1 MDESNKMTSVT
12 NAYESLPAWA
22 YSDTTYFKDEMEA
35 VIRPS
40 WQLLCHQN
48 DLPNTGDY
56 VTLDILNE
64 RIVAVR
70 GKDGSI
76 RTFHNVC
83 RHRGSRLLEGS
94 QGGCG
99 ARIRCPYHAWT
110 WDLEGTLVNVP
121 YEKDFEAFDRGEHG
135 LATLPSEVFLGF
147 IWVRLDGRTD
157 APGVA
162 DQFAPYLKEI
172 VPYRIEEMQPLG
184 RVTLRPRPVNWKQ
197 IADNY
202 VDALHIPVAHPGLS
216 GLVGNTYGMEVKGDI
231 HKMWGNVME
240 TRKDSWSTR
249 AYKRL
254 LPEVSHLAADK
265 QRQWVYYRLWPNV
278 AFDIYPDQ
286 LDFMQFIPVSATET
300 LIREV
305 AYVLPDNRRE
315 MKAARYLNWRIN
327 REVNAEDTAI
337 ISRVQD
343 GMASSSFTSGPLAK
357 TEVCLLD
364 SVRRIRE
371 ALPQT
376 MSRQQPS

>member
-12 NAYESLPAWA
+12 NAYESLPSWT
-22 YSDTTYFKDEMEA
+22 YSDAGYFKDEMEA

-40 WQLLCHQN
+40 WQLVCHQN
-48 DLPNTGDY
+48 DLPNVGDY

-64 RIVAVR
+64 RVVAVR
-70 GKDGSI
+70 GKDGAV
-76 RTFHNVC
+76 RVFHNVC
-83 RHRGSRLLEGS
+83 RHRGSRLLEGG
-94 QGGCG
+94 QGECG
-99 ARIRCPYHAWT
+99 QRIRCPYHAWT
-110 WDLEGTLVNVP
+110 WDLEGTLINVP
-121 YEKDFEAFDRGEHG
+121 YERDFEAFDRNEHG
-135 LATLPSEVFLGF
+135 LATLPSEMFVGF
-147 IWVRLDGRTD
+147 IWARLDGETD
-157 APGVA
+157 GPGVA
-162 DQFAPYLKEI
+162 DQFAPYLDEI
-172 VPYRIEEMQPLG
+172 LPYRIDEMQPLG
-184 RVTLRPRPVNWKQ
+184 RVTLRPRAVNWKQ

-231 HKMWGNVME
+231 HKMWGDVME
-240 TRKDSWSTR
+240 TRKDCWSTR
-249 AYKRL
+249 AYRKI
-254 LPEVSHLAADK
+254 LPEVAHLAADK
-265 QRQWVYYRLWPNV
+265 QRHWAYYRLWPNV
-278 AFDIYPDQ
+278 ALDIYPDQ
-286 LDFMQFIPVSATET
+286 VDFMQFIPVSPFET

-305 AYVLPDNRRE
+305 AYVLPDDRRE

-337 ISRVQD
+337 INRVQD

-376 MSRQQPS
+376 WSRQKP